1 MTKINIVSTSILILS
16 LYGCASGAK
25 YENMVYIESSGMTY
39 DESLKNDVMVN
50 PVQGGEETNPL
61 WTSEISAEAFQK
73 AVEMSLSSQKLLSG
87 NGRYKLKVI
96 LSKVDQP
103 MFGLDLTVTTNVNYV
118 LVDTETDKIIFDE
131 DIVAPFTATFSDSA
145 LAVKRL
151 RLANEG
157 SGKKNIE
164 GLLKKLSTLN
174 ISKSN
179 ITLTK

>member
-1 MTKINIVSTSILILS
+1 MNKLTIALASILALS

-25 YENMVYIESSGMTY
+25 FENMAYTESSGMSY
-39 DESLKNDVMVN
+39 DRALKHEVKVK

-73 AVEMSLSSQKLLSG
+73 AVEMSLSSQGLLSG
-87 NGRYKLKVI
+87 SGRYKLKVI

-103 MFGLDLTVTTNVNYV
+103 LFGLDLTVTTHVNYI
-118 LVDTETDKIIFDE
+118 LVDTKTDKIIFDE
-131 DIVAPFTATFSDSA
+131 EIVTPYTATFSDSA
-145 LAVKRL
+145 IAIKRL

-164 GLLKKLSTLN
+164 GLLKKLSAVN

-179 ITLTK
+179 ISLTK